1 MDENLKNSIEAYK
14 KIDWSKLLRNDL
26 GAFHLEPA
34 KKYLDAIKKL
44 FDKILDFQNLD
55 ELPNNYQEIIN
66 NQLGDCLG
74 LCRNILSFRDTA
86 DKDVWIQNIKHKL
99 VNYIAKLSDI
109 NNYIQVVNPAKDE
122 NIENDL
128 KEIQQ
133 TRKKLKEELEKTS
146 KLLDSVQ
153 GKAINNEISKYGGY
167 FKEEAEENKKRAN
180 KSFRYMMVSIG
191 VTLVFAAFFFWYP
204 NVSSTSSFS
213 YLFIS
218 KTLIKF
224 VVISLGFYLIAHF
237 SKIHSAEKH
246 LYNINTQKQNALESH
261 QQILQ
266 SIAPTESEN
275 EKEIR
280 NAILLEL
287 TRAIFDPKD
296 TGYSKTNN
304 QISSPT
310 SQIVEISK
318 SLPK

>member
-1 MDENLKNSIEAYK
+1 MNEKLKNSIEAYK
-14 KIDWSKLLRNDL
+14 KIDWDELLRKDL
-26 GAFHLEPA
+26 GDFHLEPA
-34 KKYLDAIKKL
+34 KKALDAIKKL
-44 FDKILDFQNLD
+44 FDKILDSQNLD

-66 NQLGDCLG
+66 LQLGDCLG
-74 LCRNILSFRDTA
+74 LCRDILSFGDTA
-86 DKDVWIQNIKHKL
+86 ETDNWIQTIKHKL
-99 VNYIAKLSDI
+99 VNYIVKLSDI

-318 SLPK
+318 SIPK

>member
-1 MDENLKNSIEAYK
+1 MNEKLKNSIEAYQ
-14 KIDWSKLLRNDL
+14 KIDWDELLRKNL
-26 GAFHLEPA
+26 GDFHLEPA
-34 KKYLDAIKKL
+34 KKALDAIKKL
-44 FDKILDFQNLD
+44 FDKILDSQNLD

-66 NQLGDCLG
+66 LQLGDCLG
-74 LCRNILSFRDTA
+74 LCRDILSFGDTA
-86 DKDVWIQNIKHKL
+86 EIDNWIQTIKHKL
-99 VNYIAKLSDI
+99 VNYIVKLSDI

-296 TGYSKTNN
+296 TGYSKTNPN
-304 QISSPT
+304 F
-310 SQIVEISK
+310 K
-318 SLPK
+318 SHKSNCRN

>member
-1 MDENLKNSIEAYK
+1 M
-14 KIDWSKLLRNDL
+14 
-26 GAFHLEPA
+26 
-34 KKYLDAIKKL
+34 
-44 FDKILDFQNLD
+44 
-55 ELPNNYQEIIN
+55 
-66 NQLGDCLG
+66 GDCLG
-74 LCRNILSFRDTA
+74 LCRDILSFRNTA

-99 VNYIAKLSDI
+99 VNYIVKLSDI

-296 TGYSKTNN
+296 CYSKTNKN
-304 QISSPT
+304 LHFTLLGSNFIKKFLDS
-310 SQIVEISK
+310 I
-318 SLPK
+318 